1 MANNEPKPSAGD
13 QSRRTFIRTT
23 AAAAAA
29 VASTNILRTP
39 VYGQNTAPS
48 TGKVLGANDRIVI
61 GYIGVGGQGMA
72 HVKQMKTHSSANN
85 VAQVAVCDV
94 WEKRRNSSKAFIEK
108 DNGGSQVEMFTDH
121 RKLLERKDIDAVVIA
136 THDTWHTK
144 CGVDALNA
152 GKHIYVEKPMTR
164 YLAEAFELHDAVKRT
179 GKILQVGSQGCSAAA
194 WHKAGEMIQ
203 AGKIGKL
210 VWGQGYYCRNNP
222 KGEWNYT
229 IDPEARK
236 DNLDWDRWLG
246 PVKKKI
252 PFSADHY
259 FRWRK
264 YYPYCGGL
272 LGDLMPHRLH
282 PLMLAT
288 GKPEYPVRVV
298 SIGSRHVGTDK
309 NTPGTPMRDV
319 PEHVEILAE
328 FPSGY
333 TLVVVSSTVN
343 ARSPGFVIYG
353 HHATLNIGTSGEKIE
368 LVPEKDF
375 ADEID
380 PELIEGLKPTE
391 DIAVHEKNW
400 FDSIRANKQP
410 NAGIDLATKVQTVI
424 SLAEMSERLRITCLF
439 DEKSRK
445 VTTGDGKEVKPI
457 TYGTLELS

>member
-1 MANNEPKPSAGD
+1 MANNEPKPPAGD
-13 QSRRTFIRTT
+13 QSRRAFIKTT
-23 AAAAAA
+23 ATVAAA

-48 TGKVLGANDRIVI
+48 TGKVIGANDRIVI

-72 HVKQMKTHSSANN
+72 HVKQMKTHGAANN
-85 VAQVAVCDV
+85 TAQAAVCDV
-94 WEKRRNSSKAFIEK
+94 WEVRRNSSKAFIEK
-108 DNGGSQVEMFTDH
+108 DNGNSQVEMFLDH

-136 THDTWHTK
+136 THDIWHTK
-144 CGVDALNA
+144 CAVDAMNA
-152 GKHIYVEKPMTR
+152 GKHVYVEKPMTR
-164 YLAEAFELHDAVKRT
+164 YLAEAFEIADTVKRT
-179 GKILQVGSQGCSAAA
+179 GKILQVGSQGCSAMA

-222 KGEWNYT
+222 KGEWNYR
-229 IDPEARK
+229 IEADCRK
-236 DNLDWDRWLG
+236 DNVDWNRWLG
-246 PVKKKI
+246 QVKHKVD
-252 PFSADHY
+252 FNADHY

-288 GKPEYPVRVV
+288 GKPEYPTRVV
-298 SIGSRHVGTDK
+298 SIGSKHVQTDK
-309 NTPGTPMRDV
+309 NTPGTQMRDV

-333 TLVVVSSTVN
+333 TMVVVSSTVN

-353 HHATLNIGTSGEKIE
+353 HQATLSIGTSGEKIE
-368 LVPEKDF
+368 LTPEKDF

-380 PELIEGLKPTE
+380 PEVHEGLKPTE

-424 SLAEMSERLRITCLF
+424 SLAEMSERLKITCLF